1 LDQGSIASS
10 DDALYAQMAREMA
23 NSGRWLTATWLGV
36 EVFEKPPLLLW
47 MLRTLGPWFQWSEF
61 GLRLP
66 GVLGGLVAL
75 YYVVR
80 LTHAETSSALAGA
93 VAGLA
98 TMATVTFTL
107 NARRPMTDP
116 LLCAAVMGSVW
127 YTAQVIRLP
136 RRGAALGLGVA
147 GGLGILA
154 KWVAMGPV
162 ALVCG
167 AALIGSRRWSSLA
180 IASLT
185 ALLVAGPWFIAMTV
199 THGHSFWEV
208 FLGYHVLDRAGGALV
223 GAEPVTFYGETLWR
237 LDGGFGVLLLS
248 GLVAAVALRRSL
260 TTALVV
266 GTACV
271 TLAAIHLSSTRLY
284 HYLMPVIP
292 LAAVALT
299 VAAARRREALIG
311 LGLVS
316 LVAFGVGPLT
326 PTLLRPDFAPTSKL
340 LGVSLRSAPEG
351 AEVICWEDY
360 DPALTWYAER
370 PIRLWTQSES
380 MAAVQN
386 SVDMMR
392 RTEAVIFATPERLHA
407 LGQSAPPIFVVAP
420 RARAL
425 GLFRWVQG
433 LTHRRVAVDAESMES
448 HVIVKLGPLT

>member
-1 LDQGSIASS
+1 VNATRTALGSTVVFALVLFVALDQGSIASS

-167 AALIGSRRWSSLA
+167 AALIGSRRWS
-180 IASLT
+180 
-185 ALLVAGPWFIAMTV
+185 
-199 THGHSFWEV
+199 FW
-208 FLGYHVLDRAGGALV
+208 A
-223 GAEPVTFYGETLWR
+223 
-237 LDGGFGVLLLS
+237 
-248 GLVAAVALRRSL
+248 
-260 TTALVV
+260 TT
-266 GTACV
+266 C
-271 TLAAIHLSSTRLY
+271 
-284 HYLMPVIP
+284 
-292 LAAVALT
+292 LT
-299 VAAARRREALIG
+299 VQVE
-311 LGLVS
+311 
-316 LVAFGVGPLT
+316 PW
-326 PTLLRPDFAPTSKL
+326 
-340 LGVSLRSAPEG
+340 SAPS
-351 AEVICWEDY
+351 
-360 DPALTWYAER
+360 P
-370 PIRLWTQSES
+370 
-380 MAAVQN
+380 
-386 SVDMMR
+386 
-392 RTEAVIFATPERLHA
+392 
-407 LGQSAPPIFVVAP
+407 
-420 RARAL
+420 
-425 GLFRWVQG
+425 
-433 LTHRRVAVDAESMES
+433 
-448 HVIVKLGPLT
+448 